1 MGKVIIRHL
10 MTEEN
15 NLNLCQLLDAHV
27 EMLIL
32 PRNQESGLAVLQE
45 MRST

>member
-1 MGKVIIRHL
+1 
-10 MTEEN
+10 MTKKN

-32 PRNQESGLAVLQE
+32 PKNQESGLAVLQGK
-45 MRST
+45 RSN